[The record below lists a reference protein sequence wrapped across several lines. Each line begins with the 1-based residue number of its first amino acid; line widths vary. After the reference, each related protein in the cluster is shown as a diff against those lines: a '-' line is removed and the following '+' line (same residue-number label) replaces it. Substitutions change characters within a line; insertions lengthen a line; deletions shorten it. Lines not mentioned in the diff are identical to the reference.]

1 MSCEL
6 ITITEDSCVDPYG
19 GIHTTYLIPCEEV
32 DTFTFGADNEITGLS
47 LVVTPAPTYGAVKF
61 VYEDDDTGYY
71 NQTGERTNKRHTFEG
86 EAFMKFVGLDI
97 TKVKAANGLKA
108 CCCLY
113 AFHFTNSGIALAQGV
128 EWNPDI
134 GASGDWRR
142 SIRKCRATVNVMT
155 GTGEEEDRVEITLTN
170 KSRYASPVVD
180 MTMDEFDALT
190 V

>member
-6 ITITEDSCVDPYG
+6 IAISEDNCVDPYG
-19 GIHTTYLIPCEEV
+19 GIHTSYILPCEDV
-32 DTFTFGADNEITGLS
+32 DVITFGSDNEITDLTLQGTPTLG
-47 LVVTPAPTYGAVKF
+47 VVKY
-61 VYEDDDTGYY
+61 VYEDDDTGYF

-108 CCCLY
+108 CCCLI
-113 AFHFTNSGIALAQGV
+113 AVHFTNSGIALAQGV

-142 SIRKCRATVNVMT
+142 SIRKCRATVNIMT

-170 KSRYASPVVD
+170 KSRYSAPVVD
-180 MTMDEFDALT
+180 MTLDQWDTLAG